1 MAGYTDHAFRQTC
14 RLLGAGM
21 TCTEMISAKAMHF
34 KDKKTAVLAEL
45 FPGEEPI
52 GIQIFGKEPD
62 IMAEAAIMLADGS
75 YNGCAS
81 KIRPASIDI
90 NMGCPAPKVA
100 NNGEGS
106 ALLKTPEL
114 AGDIVRTCKKT
125 LESAGGDTK
134 LTVKMRIGWDEKTI
148 IGEDFAKRM
157 EASGTDMLT
166 VHGRTRE
173 GRFSAPINFD
183 EIARIKRA
191 VKIPVVANGEI
202 FTADD
207 AFRMIER
214 TGCDGIMM
222 GRGALGN
229 PWIFNEIR
237 CKMSGK
243 IFTPPNGEEKMATA
257 LAELKVRIAE
267 KGERAAVIESRK
279 HLALYF
285 KGVRGAAEARGYL
298 NSATSY
304 EEVLKLC
311 CSLLSRGNE
320 LEERIDRIFKAMQ

>member
-1 MAGYTDHAFRQTC
+1 
-14 RLLGAGM
+14 
-21 TCTEMISAKAMHF
+21 
-34 KDKKTAVLAEL
+34 
-45 FPGEEPI
+45 
-52 GIQIFGKEPD
+52 
-62 IMAEAAIMLADGS
+62 
-75 YNGCAS
+75 
-81 KIRPASIDI
+81 
-90 NMGCPAPKVA
+90 MGCPAPKVA

-125 LESAGGDTK
+125 LESAGSDTK

-157 EASGTDMLT
+157 ESSGADMLT